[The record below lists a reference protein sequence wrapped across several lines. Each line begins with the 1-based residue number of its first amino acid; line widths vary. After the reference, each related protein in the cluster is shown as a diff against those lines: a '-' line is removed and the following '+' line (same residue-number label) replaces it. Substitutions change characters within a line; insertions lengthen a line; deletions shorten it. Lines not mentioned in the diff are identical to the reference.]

1 MYFMF
6 DAEVLRQ
13 DDNRMSWLDWSN
25 RFLCYIRP

>member
-13 DDNRMSWLDWSN
+13 DDNRMSWLEQQN
-25 RFLCYIRP
+25 VMFRLE